1 MTSEQM
7 DKIID
12 RIATD
17 DAYRDRFLA
26 DPAAAAAEHGA
37 TLSAE
42 ETATIRDMTGDE
54 LRAFASEYRSS
65 TDPSKRRAAC

>member
-7 DKIID
+7 DLILDKID
-12 RIATD
+12 RD
-17 DAYRDRFLA
+17 DAFRDRLLA

-37 TLSAE
+37 TLTAE
-42 ETATIRDMTGDE
+42 EIATISAMSADE
-54 LRAFASEYRSS
+54 LRAFASDYRAS